1 MENISIEIA
10 HHLLHPEVATLRL
23 KGFLYANTLPEF
35 DKTLRTVIDAAKKK
49 LIFDLSETTYISSGG
64 WSMFLVSLRRMKELG
79 GDLILA
85 GMTPEVHDAF
95 ELLEY
100 DKVFKLF
107 PSVDAALKQ
116 GFTSAVPNVA
126 VSPA

>member
-1 MENISIEIA
+1 MDNISIDIA
-10 HHLLHPEVATLRL
+10 YHLLHPEVATLRL

-35 DKTLRTVIDAAKKK
+35 DKTLRLAIAAAKKK

-64 WSMFLVSLRRMKELG
+64 WSMFLVSLKNLKELG
-79 GDLILA
+79 GDLILV
-85 GMTPEVHDAF
+85 GMNPEVRDTF

-107 PSVDAALKQ
+107 PSVDEALKQ
-116 GFTSAVPNVA
+116 GFASAAPNRA
-126 VSPA
+126 ASPA